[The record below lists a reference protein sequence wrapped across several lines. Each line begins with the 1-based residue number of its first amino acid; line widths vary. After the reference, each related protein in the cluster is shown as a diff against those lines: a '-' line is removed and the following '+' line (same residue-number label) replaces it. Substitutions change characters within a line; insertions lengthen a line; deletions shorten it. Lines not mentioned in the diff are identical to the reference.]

1 MTEPSRTKN
10 PSSYR
15 WVGARAVAWV
25 IDESDV
31 PNGLFATLIV
41 IARHA
46 DDSGRNAYPSVK
58 TIATE
63 ARKSERQASRDIA
76 TLKKLG
82 HLTPG
87 SPAAVAHLPIG
98 SRPEVYDIPIHIHRS
113 GDVTHDTPTDDTPD
127 MDDMGGVTCAATSP
141 DASDTPG
148 MSPMTPKED
157 LQPKEE
163 PNQPNPSP
171 TPGPTATAA
180 SVGLNP
186 GRKEEAISIINTTG
200 HDIYGGDLKNL
211 TNAVVDAL
219 DRGWSKAILERELS
233 KGLGGL
239 GSPVGGLIA
248 RMRDL
253 GEPPAVKAET
263 PKAPCPH
270 PDHHGQPNT
279 LSCGQCRGD
288 VNAGI
293 DPYAAHENL
302 RPDGF
307 WDAYPRAATFRARWA
322 AEKAAATSEPEPPT
336 PRAPQ
341 QPTTTPATTLGRG
354 TSTCDNRMCRNG
366 VIKLGKNLRRCTICA
381 GTRPTTGTALTDAD
395 RRELANV
402 PPEQP
407 RRRPTSQHPL
417 AELLGGIG
425 KDMP

>member
-82 HLTPG
+82 HLIPG
-87 SPAAVAHLPIG
+87 SPAAVAHLPVG

-127 MDDMGGVTCAATSP
+127 MDDRGGMTYAASSP

-148 MSPMTPKED
+148 MSPTTPKED
-157 LQPKEE
+157 LQPREK

-180 SVGLNP
+180 PVDQNP
-186 GRKEEAISIINTTG
+186 GRREEAISIINITG
-200 HDIYGGDLKNL
+200 HDIYGGDLKRL
-211 TNAVVDAL
+211 TDAVVEAL
-219 DRGWSKAILERELS
+219 DRGWSSGRLADELGKS
-233 KGLGGL
+233 IAGLDN
-239 GSPVGGLIA
+239 PTAGLIA
-248 RMRDL
+248 RMREL
-253 GEPPAVKAET
+253 GYPPAVKVEA
-263 PKAPCPH
+263 PKAPCPIPAH
-270 PDHHGQPNT
+270 TGQPNMY
-279 LSCGQCRGD
+279 SCGQCRGD

-293 DPYAAHENL
+293 DPYAGCEDL
-302 RPDGF
+302 RPDGW

-322 AEKAAATSEPEPPT
+322 AEKAAATSEPEPT
-336 PRAPQ
+336 TRAPR
-341 QPTTTPATTLGRG
+341 QPTTAPATILGRG

-366 VIKLGKNLRRCTICA
+366 VIKLGKNLLRCTVCA
-381 GTRPTTGTALTDAD
+381 GGKPTTSGVLTDAD

-402 PPEQP
+402 PPEQA
-407 RRRPTSQHPL
+407 RTRPPSRHPL
-417 AELLGGIG
+417 AEILGGIG